1 LKKKSNINIMHLAKS
16 AQELELVLDQVKLC
30 ALPVEELDKL
40 LLIKA
45 LLALGEHVQ
54 LAEGA
59 ELKLKN
65 PAFHVTEMAD

>member
-1 LKKKSNINIMHLAKS
+1 M
-16 AQELELVLDQVKLC
+16 LDQVKLC
-30 ALPVEELDKL
+30 ALPVEEFDKL

-54 LAEGA
+54 LAEGE

>member
-1 LKKKSNINIMHLAKS
+1 
-16 AQELELVLDQVKLC
+16 VLDLVKLC
-30 ALPVEELDKL
+30 APPVEELDKL

-54 LAEGA
+54 LVEGV

>member
-1 LKKKSNINIMHLAKS
+1 
-16 AQELELVLDQVKLC
+16 
-30 ALPVEELDKL
+30 VEELDKL